1 MVWGFRAEDIKLK
14 LFWMNQIKKCNMWSW
29 PADPEYC
36 FKPEL
41 THDLGCWGNRRA
53 RVKGSS
59 AEGRL
64 KTQPLLSLLCLA
76 TSHHHLNPT
85 IHQLCTMKPPQLPP
99 VPPPPPNYPP
109 ISPRFGY
116 THTHTHAPLSL
127 AYLTLLIYDNLTQGL
142 SSLPSNLFFLF

>member
-1 MVWGFRAEDIKLK
+1 
-14 LFWMNQIKKCNMWSW
+14 MWSW
-29 PADPEYC
+29 AADTEHRL
-36 FKPEL
+36 KPVL
-41 THDLGCWGNRRA
+41 THDLGCWGNRRV

-64 KTQPLLSLLCLA
+64 ETQPLLSLLCLA

-109 ISPRFGY
+109 ISLYFG
-116 THTHTHAPLSL
+116 HTHTSFSGLFNSV
-127 AYLTLLIYDNLTQGL
+127 YLWSFSTATIVFA
-142 SSLPSNLFFLF
+142 SKLFFLFLNLVYWLVKGDIVFHWLWQLCQAEQHRH